1 MSLETTMQSHTQFR
15 CTELRLHNIG
25 LEMSQLLNRAKTG
38 NELLKVEY
46 NNEER
51 GGDEREANLPLWN
64 VFYISTYMPPDR
76 EHSCTL
82 VFKHNVIQ
90 QMSIM

>member
-1 MSLETTMQSHTQFR
+1 MHETATLTRPPHNMGKNPYEPLEDISRRLKMSLETTMQSHTQFR

-51 GGDEREANLPLWN
+51 GGDEREANLP
-64 VFYISTYMPPDR
+64 R
-76 EHSCTL
+76 E
-82 VFKHNVIQ
+82 Q
-90 QMSIM
+90 